1 MDASKKKKNATSRPK
16 SAESAKPVQKSP
28 AITPAPSPAATKK
41 QAKPSTTAPSAS
53 TPQAPT
59 PAAPAKPSPP
69 KAPAAAKPEST
80 APAPK
85 TAPAPAVRVPTGAKP
100 VSKSAAPAVPP
111 PSILLE
117 GDATPTASASG
128 PGARYILAP
137 SPAPSGGTSAPREL
151 PESYGT
157 GKLLLVARDPHW
169 VYAHWDLTDGQLR
182 EANRRSASGTLVLR
196 IRAGSPDAEVIVE
209 QAVHPESRNWFIHVP
224 QAGARYLGELGYY
237 DAARTWTR
245 VSLSTA
251 TLTPR
256 DELSEET
263 WVRFETLPFDMPMSQ
278 IVALVKQAL
287 ADNTPLLEAL
297 QQLRNEGYP
306 DLPLLVPTP
315 SSIPGIQPPAWTPA
329 QEHALAQVLSMDEVR
344 RVWIGSLEITE
355 LLRRQLQRGIS
366 SAGLPVS
373 GPGPGEVA
381 GSSGL
386 SSLSSPFGGGAGAP
400 GRAFWFN
407 VNAELIVYG
416 ATDPHATVTIGNRPI
431 RLRPDGTF
439 SYRFALPDG
448 DYSLPI
454 TATSPDAVEQRQAN
468 LAFRRVSEYR
478 GEVPPHP
485 QDPTL
490 QTPSPDHVG

>member
-1 MDASKKKKNATSRPK
+1 M
-16 SAESAKPVQKSP
+16 
-28 AITPAPSPAATKK
+28 
-41 QAKPSTTAPSAS
+41 
-53 TPQAPT
+53 
-59 PAAPAKPSPP
+59 
-69 KAPAAAKPEST
+69 
-80 APAPK
+80 
-85 TAPAPAVRVPTGAKP
+85 
-100 VSKSAAPAVPP
+100 
-111 PSILLE
+111 
-117 GDATPTASASG
+117 
-128 PGARYILAP
+128 
-137 SPAPSGGTSAPREL
+137 
-151 PESYGT
+151 
-157 GKLLLVARDPHW
+157 ARDPHW
-169 VYAHWDLTDGQLR
+169 VYAHWDLTESQLR

-237 DAARTWTR
+237 DTARTWTR

-287 ADNTPLLEAL
+287 TDNTPLLEAL

-315 SSIPGIQPPAWTPA
+315 SSARGIQPPAWTPA
-329 QEHALAQVLSMDEVR
+329 QEHALAQLLSMDEVR

-366 SAGLPVS
+366 SAGLPVA
-373 GPGPGEVA
+373 GPGPGEVP

-416 ATDPHATVTIGNRPI
+416 ATDPNATVTIGNRPI

-468 LAFRRVSEYR
+468 LTFRRASDYR

-485 QDPTL
+485 QDPAL

>member
-1 MDASKKKKNATSRPK
+1 M
-16 SAESAKPVQKSP
+16 
-28 AITPAPSPAATKK
+28 
-41 QAKPSTTAPSAS
+41 
-53 TPQAPT
+53 
-59 PAAPAKPSPP
+59 
-69 KAPAAAKPEST
+69 
-80 APAPK
+80 
-85 TAPAPAVRVPTGAKP
+85 
-100 VSKSAAPAVPP
+100 
-111 PSILLE
+111 
-117 GDATPTASASG
+117 
-128 PGARYILAP
+128 
-137 SPAPSGGTSAPREL
+137 
-151 PESYGT
+151 
-157 GKLLLVARDPHW
+157 ARDPHW
-169 VYAHWDLTDGQLR
+169 VYAHWDLTEGKLR
-182 EANRRSASGTLVLR
+182 EANRLSASGTLVLR
-196 IRAGSPDAEVIVE
+196 IRAGSPEAEVTVE

-237 DAARTWTR
+237 DAGRAWVQ
-245 VSLSTA
+245 VSLSAA

-263 WVRFETLPFDMPMSQ
+263 WVRFETLPFDIPMAQ

-306 DLPLLVPTP
+306 DLPLLIPKP
-315 SSIPGIQPPAWTPA
+315 SSTPGSRPPAWTPA
-329 QEHALAQVLSMDEVR
+329 QEDALAQVLSMDEVR

-355 LLRRQLQRGIS
+355 LLRRQHQRGIS
-366 SAGLPVS
+366 SAGLPIA

-386 SSLSSPFGGGAGAP
+386 SSLSSPFGGGGAAA

-416 ATDPHATVTIGNRPI
+416 ATDPYATVTINNRPI

-454 TATSPDAVEQRQAN
+454 TATSPDAVEQREAN
-468 LAFRRVSEYR
+468 LAFRRASEYL

-490 QTPSPDHVG
+490 KTPTPDHVG